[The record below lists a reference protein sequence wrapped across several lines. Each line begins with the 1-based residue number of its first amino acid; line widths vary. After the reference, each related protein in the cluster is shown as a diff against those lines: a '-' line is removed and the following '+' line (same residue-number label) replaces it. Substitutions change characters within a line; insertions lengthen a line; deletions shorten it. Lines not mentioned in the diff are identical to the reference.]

1 MSSDFTWKD
10 WCEKLPTQLNQ
21 TVGMLRV
28 PIEKLFI
35 IAEAIF
41 NSMISCVYPQP
52 VFEKEELKAETLS
65 TENRQI

>member
-1 MSSDFTWKD
+1 
-10 WCEKLPTQLNQ
+10 
-21 TVGMLRV
+21 MLRRMRNRV
-28 PIEKLFI
+28 PIEKLII

-41 NSMISCVYPQP
+41 NNMISCVYPQP